1 MKTIKWHTK
10 DGNSVPIDE
19 LATEHLLSIKKMLEN
34 QHHRNIE
41 SFKKCMNYIT
51 GETAIRSLDRIV
63 EEAHENGVEWSF
75 PVYHFICKELK
86 ERE

>member
-10 DGNSVPIDE
+10 DGSSVPIDE

-34 QHHRNIE
+34 QHNRHIE
-41 SFKKCMNYIT
+41 SFKKCMNYVT
-51 GETAIRSLDRIV
+51 GETAIRSLDRVV
-63 EEAHENGVEWSF
+63 EDATADGVEWSF